1 MVSSLTATPVF
12 QKGKWILYPGH
23 QDPMWSS
30 ANQLQAASAYATALS
45 KGYEPEESEGLATA
59 YINKQIYKGLVY
71 LKPVEQKLRM
81 FTCLSETS

>member
-1 MVSSLTATPVF
+1 MASSLTATPVF

-23 QDPMWSS
+23 QDPLWSS
-30 ANQLQAASAYATALS
+30 ANQLQAASFYATALS

-71 LKPVEQKLRM
+71 LPPLEKKLCM
-81 FTCLSETS
+81 VMCPSETS